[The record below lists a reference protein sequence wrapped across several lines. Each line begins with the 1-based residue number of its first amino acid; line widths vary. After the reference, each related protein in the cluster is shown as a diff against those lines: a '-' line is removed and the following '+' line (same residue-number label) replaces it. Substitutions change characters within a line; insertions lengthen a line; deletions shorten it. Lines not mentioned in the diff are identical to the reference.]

1 MDAIDFATLAG
12 FAITAFTGFF
22 AIMNPIANLPVF
34 ISLVE
39 DADEETKRRI
49 RKKATF
55 VAFIIVC
62 SFIVLGKII
71 FSLFGLTIPAFKI
84 AGGILIF
91 LAGLDMVRSKQS
103 DKDQKV
109 AELKPDRINESVAI
123 SPLATPLMAGPG
135 SIVTGMTLVSGHP
148 WIYMIIAIAML
159 GIVILLHNLVFSMSK
174 IIVKRLGKNVI
185 SVIGKLMGMV
195 IAILGTGMVIQGIQ
209 IAFDVLE

>member
-1 MDAIDFATLAG
+1 MGDIEIAALVG
-12 FAITAFTGFF
+12 FAITAFSGFF

-34 ISLVE
+34 ISFVE
-39 DADEETKRRI
+39 GADEETKRRV

-62 SFIVLGKII
+62 CFILLGKII

-91 LAGLDMVRSKQS
+91 LAGLDMVRSTQS
-103 DKDQKV
+103 DKEDRAK
-109 AELKPDRINESVAI
+109 ELLPKKFNENIAI

-135 SIVTGMTLVSGHP
+135 SIVTGMTLVADQS
-148 WIYMIIAIAML
+148 WIYMIIAILML

-174 IIVKRLGKNVI
+174 VIVKRLGNNVI
-185 SVIGKLMGMV
+185 AVIGKLMGMV
-195 IAILGTGMVIQGIQ
+195 IAIIGTGMVIQGIQ
-209 IAFDVLE
+209 LAFEVFH

>member
-1 MDAIDFATLAG
+1 MNDIDFATLAG
-12 FAITAFTGFF
+12 FAITALTGFF

-39 DADEETKRRI
+39 DADEETKRRV
-49 RKKATF
+49 RKKATL
-55 VAFIIVC
+55 VAFIIVTA
-62 SFIVLGKII
+62 FIVLGKII
-71 FSLFGLTIPAFKI
+71 FSIFGLTIPAFKI

-103 DKDQKV
+103 DKDEKV
-109 AELKPDRINESVAI
+109 QELKPDNFNESVAI

-135 SIVTGMTLVSGHP
+135 SIVTGMTLVTGHP
-148 WIYMIIAIAML
+148 WIYMIIAILML

-174 IIVKRLGKNVI
+174 VIVKRLGKNVI

-209 IAFDVLE
+209 LAFGVLD

>member
-39 DADEETKRRI
+39 DADEETKRRV
-49 RKKATF
+49 RKKATL
-55 VAFIIVC
+55 VAFIIVTA
-62 SFIVLGKII
+62 FIVLGKII

-103 DKDQKV
+103 DKDEKV
-109 AELKPDRINESVAI
+109 KELKPANFNESVAI

-135 SIVTGMTLVSGHP
+135 SIVTGMTLVTGHP
-148 WIYMIIAIAML
+148 WIYMIIAILML

-174 IIVKRLGKNVI
+174 VIVKRLGKNVI

-209 IAFDVLE
+209 IAFDVLD

>member
-1 MDAIDFATLAG
+1 MDAIDFQTLLG
-12 FAITAFTGFF
+12 FAITALTGFF

-39 DADEETKRRI
+39 DADEETKRRV

-55 VAFIIVC
+55 VAFIIVA

-91 LAGLDMVRSKQS
+91 LAGLDMVRSKQA
-103 DKDQKV
+103 DKDAKV
-109 AELKPDRINESVAI
+109 EELKPDTFNESVAI

-148 WIYMIIAIAML
+148 WIYMIIAILML

-174 IIVKRLGKNVI
+174 VIVKKLGQNVI

-195 IAILGTGMVIQGIQ
+195 IAIIGTGMVIQGIQ
-209 IAFDVLE
+209 LAFGVFE

>member
-1 MDAIDFATLAG
+1 MDAIDFQTLLG

-39 DADEETKRRI
+39 DADEETKRRV

-55 VAFIIVC
+55 VAFIIVA

-91 LAGLDMVRSKQS
+91 LAGLDMVRSKQA
-103 DKDQKV
+103 DKDAKV
-109 AELKPDRINESVAI
+109 KELKPDTFNESIAI

-135 SIVTGMTLVSGHP
+135 SIVTGMTLVTGHP
-148 WIYMIIAIAML
+148 WIYMIIAILML

-174 IIVKRLGKNVI
+174 VIVKKLGQNVI

-195 IAILGTGMVIQGIQ
+195 IAIIGTGMIIQGIQ
-209 IAFDVLE
+209 IAFDVLV

>member
-1 MDAIDFATLAG
+1 MDNIEIAALVG
-12 FAITAFTGFF
+12 FAITAFSGFF

-39 DADEETKRRI
+39 DADEETKRRV

-62 SFIVLGKII
+62 SFIILGKII

-91 LAGLDMVRSKQS
+91 LAGLDMVRSTKS
-103 DKDQKV
+103 DKEDRAK
-109 AELKPDRINESVAI
+109 ELKPKKFNESIAI

-135 SIVTGMTLVSGHP
+135 SIVTGMTLVADQS
-148 WIYMIIAIAML
+148 WVFMIIAILML

-174 IIVKRLGKNVI
+174 VIVKRLGNNVI

-195 IAILGTGMVIQGIQ
+195 IAIIGTGMVIQGIQ
-209 IAFDVLE
+209 LAFEVFH

>member
-49 RKKATF
+49 RKKATL

-62 SFIVLGKII
+62 AFIVLGKII

-103 DKDQKV
+103 DKDEKV

-148 WIYMIIAIAML
+148 WIYMVIAIAML

-174 IIVKRLGKNVI
+174 IIVKRLGQNVI

-209 IAFDVLE
+209 IAFEVLE